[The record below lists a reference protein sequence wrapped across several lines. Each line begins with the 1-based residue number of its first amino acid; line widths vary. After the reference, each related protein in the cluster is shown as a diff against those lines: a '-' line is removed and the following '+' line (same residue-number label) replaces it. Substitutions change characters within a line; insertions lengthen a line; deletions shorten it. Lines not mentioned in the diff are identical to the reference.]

1 MRCKSSHVLSG
12 VAICVALSPIS
23 VWAGSPARSINHVEH
38 REQVRIRQGIR
49 SGKLTRQEARRL
61 EAEQARI
68 RVNERFDRAD
78 GKLTLKEREQ
88 LYKQLHHASRDIY
101 RQKHDSQDR
110 N

>member
-1 MRCKSSHVLSG
+1 MKFKPSHVLSG
-12 VAICVALSPIS
+12 VAICVALSPIT
-23 VWAGSPARSINHVEH
+23 VWAWSPAPSINQREH

-49 SGKLTRQEARRL
+49 SGELTRPEARRL

-88 LYKQLHHASRDIY
+88 LYKQLHHASHDIY
-101 RQKHDSQDR
+101 RQKHDGQDR